1 MILLLLMLRRFYVVF
16 IYLGKREKGNYKRER
31 ERERERQ
38 TQREKY
44 AHVEKRMDKKD

>member
-31 ERERERQ
+31 ERERQ

-44 AHVEKRMDKKD
+44 AHVEKRMNKKD

>member
-1 MILLLLMLRRFYVVF
+1 MILLLLMLRRFYVIF
-16 IYLGKREKGNYKRER
+16 IYLGKREKGNYKR

-44 AHVEKRMDKKD
+44 AHVEKRMNKKD